1 MKKIVEVIVLGIMIS
16 LLTGCLKRDNFEDV
30 NIYTTVYPIEYITE
44 KLYGEHSEIFS
55 IYPNGVDIDE
65 YKLTDK
71 QKQDYSKTNL
81 FIFNGL
87 SDERNYVSDF
97 FKFNKKLKII
107 DTTTSMEINY
117 KTEELWLDPSNFLM
131 LAQNIRYGLKQY
143 INNHYLKNEID
154 ENFEQLKEDVS
165 RLDAD
170 MYDISS
176 NTTNSIIVA
185 SSDLFK
191 YLEKYNIEVISL
203 EENENL
209 TEKTI
214 ARVIDLIDNQKI
226 HCIFMKQGEK
236 QNDTIKKI
244 VDETSVDVV
253 YFHSLSNLTGEERNA
268 KKDYLTIMNDNIEL
282 LRNELYD

>member
-107 DTTTSMEINY
+107 DTATSMEINY

-170 MYDISS
+170 MYDISR

>member
-107 DTTTSMEINY
+107 DTATSMEINY

-170 MYDISS
+170 MYDISR

-244 VDETSVDVV
+244 IDETSVDVV